1 MSYRL
6 GVDLGTT
13 FTAAAV
19 ANGREPTMLGLGN
32 RALQIP
38 SVLFLGDDGSLL
50 VGEAAER
57 RGLAQP
63 DRLVREFKRRIGD
76 TVPILVAGHPFSPQA
91 LTARLLEYVVAA
103 ATDRMGEAP
112 AQVVLTHP
120 ANWGPYKL
128 ELLDQVAR
136 LAGVERWSRCP
147 EPLAAAAQYAAQTR
161 VNTGDVIAVY
171 DLGGGTFDACL
182 LQKASSGYSLLGS
195 PEGIEHLGGVDFD
208 EALFQHVIGMLGD
221 GLTSIDPDDPD
232 AMVGLARLRRD
243 CVDAKEALSTDTDAM
258 LPVALP
264 GLTTTLRLTRGEFDN
279 LIRPALG
286 DTVAALERAIRSAGL
301 TADRLSAIVLVG
313 GSSRIP
319 LVGELLHSAFSTPT
333 AMDTH
338 PKHDIALGAVQVE
351 GTASA
356 PSVAAVRPPP
366 STVGSARRAV
376 DGRAVGTVRRPRRPW
391 PLRPR
396 PVRPRQVRL
405 RPVRPRPN
413 PRRCPRRRSAP
424 VGPYLHH
431 HRHPAAGR
439 RPRWQPDRRQ
449 AADRRQGLDERPI
462 PDAAVG

>member
-1 MSYRL
+1 
-6 GVDLGTT
+6 
-13 FTAAAV
+13 
-19 ANGREPTMLGLGN
+19 
-32 RALQIP
+32 
-38 SVLFLGDDGSLL
+38 
-50 VGEAAER
+50 
-57 RGLAQP
+57 
-63 DRLVREFKRRIGD
+63 
-76 TVPILVAGHPFSPQA
+76 
-91 LTARLLEYVVAA
+91 
-103 ATDRMGEAP
+103 MGEPP
-112 AQVVLTHP
+112 AEVVLTHP

-128 ELLDQVAR
+128 ELFDQVAR

-319 LVGELLHSAFSTPT
+319 LVGELLHSGVLHT
-333 AMDTH
+333 DRDGH
-338 PKHDIALGAVQVE
+338 PSQARHRPRRRPGRGDGLGAE
-351 GTASA
+351 RRRCPAAG
-356 PSVAAVRPPP
+356 PAVRAP
-366 STVGSARRAV
+366 TV
-376 DGRAVGTVRRPRRPW
+376 DGRVPV
-391 PLRPR
+391 RPR

-413 PRRCPRRRSAP
+413 PRRCRRRRSAP

-439 RPRWQPDRRQ
+439 RPRWQPDPRQ
-449 AADRRQGLDERPI
+449 PADRRQGLDERPI